1 MKVAALQ
8 MNSGEVVDENL
19 TVADGLIGQ
28 AVESGAEFV
37 VLPENF
43 SLMTGN
49 HEVRLAAAQRGL
61 EAQRFLSEL
70 AKKHSISLVG
80 GSIPLASTEGKVTN
94 SCLMYGAGGE
104 FLARYDK
111 IHLFDVDVGG
121 GESYQESA
129 RTDAGSQP
137 VLVSVP
143 NTQVG
148 LTICYDMR
156 FPELFRTLSERG
168 AEVFTVPSAFTVP
181 TGQAHWHVLLRCR
194 AIENLA
200 WIIAPAQVGC
210 HPGGRETFGHS
221 LIIDPWGEVVAEQTE
236 PTPQVVLADI
246 DLQSVRDKRRRFP
259 VLTHRHRQSRVV
271 NRAVR
276 VTRLVVRWLRDT
288 LNKQIDVSFSSV
300 FEVGRSPADVDVID
314 KIFSLHVK

>member
-8 MNSGEVVDENL
+8 MNSGEVLDENL
-19 TVADGLIGQ
+19 TVADRLIYQ
-28 AVESGAEFV
+28 AAELGAELV

-43 SLMTGN
+43 SLMTGD
-49 HEVRLAAAQRGL
+49 HEVRLAAAQRGQ
-61 EAQRFLSEL
+61 EVRRFLSEL
-70 AKKHSISLVG
+70 AKKHCISLVG

-94 SCLMYGAGGE
+94 SCLMYGADGE

-111 IHLFDVDVGG
+111 IHLFDVDVGR

-129 RTDAGSQP
+129 RTTAGSQP
-137 VLVSVP
+137 VLVP
-143 NTQVG
+143 LHNTQVG

-200 WIIAPAQVGC
+200 WIIAPAQAGC

-236 PTPQVVLADI
+236 PITQLVLADI
-246 DLQSVRDKRRRFP
+246 DLELVRDKRRRFP
-259 VLTHRHRQSRVV
+259 VLTHR
-271 NRAVR
+271 
-276 VTRLVVRWLRDT
+276 RL
-288 LNKQIDVSFSSV
+288 
-300 FEVGRSPADVDVID
+300 
-314 KIFSLHVK
+314 

>member
-8 MNSGEVVDENL
+8 MSSGEVMDENL
-19 TVADGLIGQ
+19 AGADGLSGQ
-28 AVESGAEFV
+28 AVEFGAERV

-43 SLMTGN
+43 SVMTGD
-49 HEVRLAAAQRGL
+49 HKVRLVAAQRGR
-61 EAQRFLSEL
+61 EVRSFLSEL

-94 SCLMYGAGGE
+94 SCLMYGKDGE

-111 IHLFDVDVGG
+111 IHHYDVDVGG

-129 RTDAGSQP
+129 RTTAGSQP

-156 FPELFRTLSERG
+156 FPELYRTLSERG

-181 TGQAHWHVLLRCR
+181 TGRAHWHVLLRCR

-246 DLQSVRDKRRRFP
+246 DLQSVRDKRRHFP
-259 VLTHRHRQSRVV
+259 VLTHR
-271 NRAVR
+271 
-276 VTRLVVRWLRDT
+276 RL
-288 LNKQIDVSFSSV
+288 
-300 FEVGRSPADVDVID
+300 
-314 KIFSLHVK
+314 

>member
-8 MNSGEVVDENL
+8 MNSGDVMDENL
-19 TVADGLIGQ
+19 AVADGLIGQ
-28 AVESGAEFV
+28 AVEFGAELV

-43 SLMTGN
+43 SLMTGD
-49 HEVRLAAAQRGL
+49 HEVRLVAAQRGR
-61 EAQRFLSEL
+61 EVRHFLSEL
-70 AKKHSISLVG
+70 AKNTVFAGG

-94 SCLMYGAGGE
+94 SCLMYGAEGE
-104 FLARYDK
+104 SLARYDK

-129 RTDAGSQP
+129 RTTAGSEP

-156 FPELFRTLSERG
+156 FPELYRTLSERG

-246 DLQSVRDKRRRFP
+246 DLQSVRDKRRHFP
-259 VLTHRHRQSRVV
+259 VLTHR
-271 NRAVR
+271 
-276 VTRLVVRWLRDT
+276 RL
-288 LNKQIDVSFSSV
+288 
-300 FEVGRSPADVDVID
+300 
-314 KIFSLHVK
+314 

>member
-8 MNSGEVVDENL
+8 MNSGDVMDENL
-19 TVADGLIGQ
+19 AVADGLIGQ
-28 AVESGAEFV
+28 AVEFGAELV

-43 SLMTGN
+43 SLMTGD
-49 HEVRLAAAQRGL
+49 HEGRLVAAQRGR
-61 EAQRFLSEL
+61 EVRRFLSEL
-70 AKKHSISLVG
+70 AKKHCISLVG

-94 SCLMYGAGGE
+94 SCLMYGTDGE

-111 IHLFDVDVGG
+111 IHLFDVNVGG

-129 RTDAGSQP
+129 RTTAGSQP

-156 FPELFRTLSERG
+156 FPELYRTLSERG

-181 TGQAHWHVLLRCR
+181 TGRAHWHVLLRCR

-210 HPGGRETFGHS
+210 PGWSRD
-221 LIIDPWGEVVAEQTE
+221 LR
-236 PTPQVVLADI
+236 PQPDY
-246 DLQSVRDKRRRFP
+246 
-259 VLTHRHRQSRVV
+259 
-271 NRAVR
+271 
-276 VTRLVVRWLRDT
+276 
-288 LNKQIDVSFSSV
+288 
-300 FEVGRSPADVDVID
+300 RSMG
-314 KIFSLHVK
+314 

>member
-1 MKVAALQ
+1 ML
-8 MNSGEVVDENL
+8 DCI
-19 TVADGLIGQ
+19 D
-28 AVESGAEFV
+28 
-37 VLPENF
+37 
-43 SLMTGN
+43 
-49 HEVRLAAAQRGL
+49 
-61 EAQRFLSEL
+61 
-70 AKKHSISLVG
+70 
-80 GSIPLASTEGKVTN
+80 
-94 SCLMYGAGGE
+94 GE

-129 RTDAGSQP
+129 RTTAGSQP

-156 FPELFRTLSERG
+156 FPELYRTLSERG

-181 TGQAHWHVLLRCR
+181 TGRAHWHVLLRCR

-246 DLQSVRDKRRRFP
+246 DLQSVRDKRRHFP
-259 VLTHRHRQSRVV
+259 VLTHR
-271 NRAVR
+271 
-276 VTRLVVRWLRDT
+276 RL
-288 LNKQIDVSFSSV
+288 
-300 FEVGRSPADVDVID
+300 
-314 KIFSLHVK
+314 

>member
-8 MNSGEVVDENL
+8 MNSGDVMDENL
-19 TVADGLIGQ
+19 AVADGLIGQ
-28 AVESGAEFV
+28 AVEFGAELV

-43 SLMTGN
+43 SLMTGD
-49 HEVRLAAAQRGL
+49 HEGRLVAAQRGR
-61 EAQRFLSEL
+61 EVRRFLSKL
-70 AKKHSISLVG
+70 AKKHCISLVG
-80 GSIPLASTEGKVTN
+80 GSIPLESKNGKVTN
-94 SCLMYGAGGE
+94 SCLMYGADGDC
-104 FLARYDK
+104 LARYDK

-129 RTDAGSQP
+129 RTTAGSQP
-137 VLVSVP
+137 VLVP
-143 NTQVG
+143 LDDTQVG

-200 WIIAPAQVGC
+200 WVIAPAQVGC

-221 LIIDPWGEVVAEQTE
+221 LIIDPWGEVVVEHTE
-236 PTPQVVLADI
+236 SNPRVVLADI
-246 DLQSVRDKRRRFP
+246 DLQSVRDQRRRFP
-259 VLTHRHRQSRVV
+259 VLTHR
-271 NRAVR
+271 
-276 VTRLVVRWLRDT
+276 RL
-288 LNKQIDVSFSSV
+288 
-300 FEVGRSPADVDVID
+300 
-314 KIFSLHVK
+314 

>member
-1 MKVAALQ
+1 MRVAAIQ
-8 MNSGEVVDENL
+8 MNACEVMDENL
-19 TVADGLIGQ
+19 AVADGLIGQ
-28 AVESGAEFV
+28 AVEFGAELV

-43 SLMTGN
+43 SLMTGDRK
-49 HEVRLAAAQRGL
+49 VRLVAAQRGR
-61 EAQRFLSEL
+61 EVRRFLSEL
-70 AKKHSISLVG
+70 AKKYSISLVG

-94 SCLMYGAGGE
+94 SCLMYGKDGE

-129 RTDAGSQP
+129 RTNAGSQP

-156 FPELFRTLSERG
+156 FPELYRTLSERG

-181 TGQAHWHVLLRCR
+181 TGRAHWHVLLRCR

-236 PTPQVVLADI
+236 PTSGVVLADI
-246 DLQSVRDKRRRFP
+246 DFQSVRDQRRRFP
-259 VLTHRHRQSRVV
+259 VLTHR
-271 NRAVR
+271 
-276 VTRLVVRWLRDT
+276 RL
-288 LNKQIDVSFSSV
+288 
-300 FEVGRSPADVDVID
+300 
-314 KIFSLHVK
+314 